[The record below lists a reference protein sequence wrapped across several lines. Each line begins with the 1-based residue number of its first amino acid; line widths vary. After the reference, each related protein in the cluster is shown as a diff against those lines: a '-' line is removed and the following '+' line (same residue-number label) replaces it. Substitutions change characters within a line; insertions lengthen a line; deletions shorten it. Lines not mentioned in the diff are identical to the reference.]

1 MVATGYDEGNY
12 DDDLHGY
19 DDNNNYEYQS
29 AASSNCEVIDILN
42 SSKFCANIPS
52 YPVSIWTGSG
62 GIVSDVP
69 MICGGEL
76 YDDGYEGR
84 AMENSCYIF
93 DLTSNAW
100 KLLAKMSV
108 ARSDFA
114 SVPMTGALWVTG
126 GSTRKGL
133 QVAKSEDIT
142 TEFIYLNGT
151 VLPGP
156 DLPSPRDDHCMVTLH
171 DNRVM
176 ILGSDNGTTDS
187 KSVIIYE
194 PDTKIFSAAPSLQFD
209 RNGAACALFY
219 SPLHENRPVVLA
231 VGGYNT
237 DTAEIYDYTHSNEWE
252 QSKHSLIC
260 S

>member
-19 DDNNNYEYQS
+19 DENGDPEYQS

-52 YPVSIWTGSG
+52 FPVSIWTASG
-62 GIVSDVP
+62 GIVSNVP

-76 YDDGYEGR
+76 FDDEYQGKS
-84 AMENSCYIF
+84 MENSCYIF

-114 SVPMTGALWVTG
+114 SVPMNGALWVTG

-133 QVAKSEDIT
+133 QMAKSEDIT

-156 DLPSPRDDHCMVTLH
+156 NLPSPRDDHCMVTLH

-176 ILGSDNGTTDS
+176 ILGSENGTTDS

-194 PDTKIFSAAPSLQFD
+194 PDTENFSTAPSLQFD

-252 QSKHSLIC
+252 KSKHALI
-260 S
+260 

>member
-1 MVATGYDEGNY
+1 MVATGYDETNY
-12 DDDLHGY
+12 DDYLHIH
-19 DDNNNYEYQS
+19 NNVTGQEEYQS

-42 SSKFCANIPS
+42 SSQFCANIPS

-62 GIVSDVP
+62 DIVSDVP

-93 DLTSNAW
+93 DLPSNTW

-114 SVPMTGALWVTG
+114 SVSMNAALWVTG

-133 QVAKSEDIT
+133 DMAKSEDIT

-156 DLPSPRDDHCMVTLH
+156 NMPSPRDDHCMVTLH

-176 ILGSDNGTTDS
+176 IIGSDNGTTS
-187 KSVIIYE
+187 PKSVIIYDHE
-194 PDTKIFSAAPSLQFD
+194 ANAFSTAPSLLFD
-209 RNGAACALFY
+209 RNGGACALFY

-252 QSKHSLIC
+252 KSKHSLI
-260 S
+260 